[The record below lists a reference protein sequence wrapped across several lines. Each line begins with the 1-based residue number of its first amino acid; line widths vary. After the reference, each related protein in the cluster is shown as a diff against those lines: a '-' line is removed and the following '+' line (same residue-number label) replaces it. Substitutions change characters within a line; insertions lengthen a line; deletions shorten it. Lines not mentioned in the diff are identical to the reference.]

1 MISKHTS
8 AKRHRLARR
17 LIFFATSLFL
27 LSFILPAVSR
37 YRLEPDPPNPD
48 STPSAAGKR
57 TAALTQ
63 GSGAATVPGK
73 ARLRYQTRQQVGRVA
88 EAPRIA
94 RNEQV
99 ILSIIQELDNQLL
112 VPFDINISVEKCET
126 PDSFYDPEAH
136 KITICDED
144 IDALYFVFS
153 SDIKNTK
160 RLNEAVEGAV
170 STLFLHELGHALID
184 AYNLPI
190 TGREEDAVDQLS
202 TLILINSTSNRER
215 MALNG
220 ARAFELL
227 AKLEDRHEG
236 AVFWD
241 EHSTNAQRY
250 YDTICL
256 IYGHD
261 PEKYEYLVKNKRLPL
276 ERAETCSEDYD
287 RVKNAWRRLLGPYA
301 KQSLGI

>member
-1 MISKHTS
+1 M
-8 AKRHRLARR
+8 
-17 LIFFATSLFL
+17 
-27 LSFILPAVSR
+27 SR
-37 YRLEPDPPNPD
+37 YRLQPDPPNVD
-48 STPSAAGKR
+48 STPSTAGGR
-57 TAALTQ
+57 LAALNQT
-63 GSGAATVPGK
+63 SGAAAVPGK
-73 ARLRYQTRQQVGRVA
+73 ARLRYQTRQQVERLA

-112 VPFDINISVEKCET
+112 VPFDINIAVEKCGI

-136 KITICDED
+136 QIIICDED

-153 SDIKNTK
+153 TDIKNTRK
-160 RLNEAVEGAV
+160 LNEAVEGAV
-170 STLFLHELGHALID
+170 STLFLHELGHALVD

-202 TLILINSTSNRER
+202 TLILINSTANRER

-227 AKLEDRHEG
+227 AKLEDRHDG
-236 AVFWD
+236 SVFWD

-287 RVKNAWRRLLGPYA
+287 RVTNAWRKLLGPYA